1 MGSAVAIIV
10 GQHLG
15 ANEIEKA
22 KASVWQLIALAV
34 ACCVVIGSVM
44 AAFAN
49 VIPKL
54 YNTQP
59 QVREMATSFLYVIAF
74 FMPIYAFAHNC
85 YFTLRS
91 GGRTIITF
99 LFDSACTWGICVP
112 CALILARFTSLP
124 ILPLYCIVQSLELI
138 KCIVGYIMIKKG
150 LWIRNIIDDKN
161 NA

>member
-1 MGSAVAIIV
+1 MGNAVAIIV

-22 KASVWQLIALAV
+22 KNSVWQLITLAV
-34 ACCVVIGSVM
+34 ACCVVIGAVM

-49 VIPKL
+49 LIPNL
-54 YNTQP
+54 YNTKP
-59 QVREMATSFLYVIAF
+59 EVRQMATSFLYIIAF
-74 FMPIYAFAHNC
+74 LMPIYAFAHNC

-112 CALILARFTSLP
+112 CAFILARFTNLP
-124 ILPLYCIVQSLELI
+124 ILPLYFTVQSFEFV
-138 KCIVGYIMIKKG
+138 KCVIGFIMIKKG
-150 LWIRNIIDDKN
+150 LWIRNIIDT
-161 NA
+161 